1 MFLEKRKRFIISTII
16 LSVGLFAIQFPS
28 DLSLKFISIG
38 ILGIVCFFLF
48 WWSLR
53 EGLKSK
59 ISFLILI
66 LPIYYTVGAALFW
79 FLLPK
84 TIIISLVLSLIYGIS
99 VYVLFLTTNV
109 FSVSSIKTIALYR
122 AAKGVGFLL
131 TLVAFF
137 LALDGIISLRLSY
150 IYVGVLVFFVTF
162 PLYLQGYWT
171 STLQESFDR
180 KLILQAMISSYLQA
194 QLAVILFFWPVG
206 VIVGSLFMTV
216 YFYILLGLGQAEL
229 EGRLFSQT
237 IQEYLM
243 VGVVVFAV
251 MFFSTS
257 WVGY

>member
-1 MFLEKRKRFIISTII
+1 MFLEKRKRFIVSTII
-16 LSVGLFAIQFPS
+16 LSAGLFAIQFPS

-38 ILGIVCFFLF
+38 VLGIACFFLF

-84 TIIISLVLSLIYGIS
+84 TIMISLVLTFIYGLS
-99 VYVLFLTTNV
+99 LYVLFLTTNV

-131 TLVAFF
+131 SLVAFF
-137 LALDGIISLRLSY
+137 LALDGIISLRLTY
-150 IYVGVLVFFVTF
+150 IYVGVLVFFVTL

-171 STLQESFDR
+171 STLQEKFDR
-180 KLILQAMISSYLQA
+180 KLILQSLISSYLQA

-229 EGRLFSQT
+229 EGRLFPQT
-237 IQEYLM
+237 VQEYLM
-243 VGVVVFAV
+243 VGVVVFSV